1 MEFIKKLVFI
11 LDKKQKKYLIFLSF
25 MLMLGLI
32 FEFLSIGILL
42 PILNITLT
50 GESSTLTS
58 ALTFLSIENL
68 NSEFLVKIVV
78 LLTFLIYTTKFLFL
92 IFLNTKNYSFLNSI
106 SASLSN
112 KLFRKYLFNDFNFH
126 IETNSS
132 YLIKNVITEIS
143 SLRTLLESTI
153 LLILES
159 LLFIAIVTFLIFIQ
173 PIAAL
178 TIFSFFF
185 ISTVVFHLIFKNKIR
200 LWGIQRQ
207 DLDNK
212 MIKNLTEAFG
222 GITEIK
228 IFKKENFFFK
238 RFTKDVYKKAGIV
251 SKNDI
256 IGQLP
261 RLYLE
266 YITVVSVL
274 GLMIIMSFI
283 DVSKNEIITT
293 LGIFAAA
300 SFKII
305 PSINKII
312 YCSQKIKFNFPSLSI
327 VYDELI
333 NKTKIEVESSIK
345 MQDKK
350 TFKNISFKNVS
361 FSYPNGKEVLKDIN
375 LNFKS
380 KQVIGLVGKTGE
392 GKSTLVNLLSGLID
406 PISGKIEVNSN
417 ETAQTL
423 IEMQI
428 LGFVPQTPFLLDAT
442 IIDNIC
448 FGNSYDERKYKEA
461 IDQSQLTEFLNS
473 LENKDKTIVG
483 ERGTLL
489 SGGQRQRISIARAL
503 YHDSQIIIFD
513 EPTSALDSKTEEN
526 LMNSIKSLKRDK
538 TIIII
543 SHSKSILKFCDE
555 VYEVSNKSITKL
567 VI

>member
-1 MEFIKKLVFI
+1 MEFIKKLSFI
-11 LDKKQKKYLIFLSF
+11 LDKRQKKYLIFLSF

-50 GESSTLTS
+50 GESSTLIS

-68 NSEFLVKIVV
+68 NSEFLVKIIV

-92 IFLNTKNYSFLNSI
+92 IFLNTKNYNFLNSI

-112 KLFRKYLFNDFNFH
+112 KLFKKYLFNDFNFH

-132 YLIKNVITEIS
+132 YLIKNIITEIS
-143 SLRTLLESTI
+143 SLRTLLESSI
-153 LLILES
+153 LLILEF
-159 LLFIAIVTFLIFIQ
+159 LLFIAIVSFLIFIQ

-178 TIFSFFF
+178 TIFSFFSF
-185 ISTVVFHLIFKNKIR
+185 SSIVFHLIFNNKIKR
-200 LWGIQRQ
+200 WGIQRQ
-207 DLDNK
+207 NLDNK
-212 MIKNLTEAFG
+212 IIKNLTETFG
-222 GITEIK
+222 GISEIK

-238 RFTKDVYKKAGIV
+238 RFEKDIYKKAGIV

-274 GLMIIMSFI
+274 GLLIVMTNINL
-283 DVSKNEIITT
+283 DKEEIITT

-312 YCSQKIKFNFPSLSI
+312 YCSQKIKFNYPSLSI
-327 VYDELI
+327 VHDELKNNLKLI
-333 NKTKIEVESSIK
+333 VDKVEEKQSQIE
-345 MQDKK
+345 
-350 TFKNISFKNVS
+350 FRNIRLENVS
-361 FSYPNGKEVLKDIN
+361 FSYPNGKVVLKGIN

-380 KQVIGLVGKTGE
+380 KQVFGLVGKTGE

-406 PISGKIEVNSN
+406 PISGKIVVNSN
-417 ETAQTL
+417 ETNKSL
-423 IEMQI
+423 IDLQI

-442 IIDNIC
+442 IKDNIC
-448 FGNSYDERKYKEA
+448 FGNSYDERKYREA
-461 IDQSQLTEFLNS
+461 IDQSQLTVFLNS
-473 LENKDKTIVG
+473 LENKDQTIVG
-483 ERGTLL
+483 ERGIML

-503 YHDSQIIIFD
+503 YHNSQVIIFD

-526 LMNSIKSLKRDK
+526 LMNSIQSLKRDK
-538 TIIII
+538 TIFII

-555 VYEVSNKSITKL
+555 VYEVSNKSISKL
-567 VI
+567 TI

>member
-1 MEFIKKLVFI
+1 MEFIKKLAFI
-11 LDKKQKKYLIFLSF
+11 LDKKQKKYLIFLSV

-68 NSEFLVKIVV
+68 NSEFLAKIVV

-112 KLFRKYLFNDFNFH
+112 KLFKKYLFNDFNFH

-153 LLILES
+153 LLIIES
-159 LLFIAIVTFLIFIQ
+159 LLFIAIVSFLIFIQ

-185 ISTVVFHLIFKNKIR
+185 ISTVFFHLIFKNKIR

-212 MIKNLTEAFG
+212 IIKNLTETFG

-312 YCSQKIKFNFPSLSI
+312 YCSQRIKFSYPSLCI
-327 VYDELI
+327 VHDELKNNLI
-333 NKTKIEVESSIK
+333 LDKVEEKQSQIKFRSIHLE
-345 MQDKK
+345 
-350 TFKNISFKNVS
+350 NVS
-361 FSYPNGKEVLKDIN
+361 FSYPNGKVVLKDIN

-406 PISGKIEVNSN
+406 PISGKIKVNSN

-423 IEMQI
+423 IDMQI

-442 IIDNIC
+442 IRDNIC

-483 ERGTLL
+483 ERGTML

-555 VYEVSNKSITKL
+555 VYEVSNRS
-567 VI
+567 VIKI

>member
-1 MEFIKKLVFI
+1 MEFIKKLAFI
-11 LDKKQKKYLIFLSF
+11 LDKRQKKYLIFLSF

-68 NSEFLVKIVV
+68 NSEFLAKIVV
-78 LLTFLIYTTKFLFL
+78 ILTFLIYTIKFLFL

-112 KLFRKYLFNDFNFH
+112 KLFKKYLFRDFDFH

-185 ISTVVFHLIFKNKIR
+185 ISTIVFHLIFKNKIKR
-200 LWGIQRQ
+200 WGVQRQ
-207 DLDNK
+207 NLDNK
-212 MIKNLTEAFG
+212 IIKNLTETFG

-228 IFKKENFFFK
+228 IFKKEIFFFK
-238 RFTKDVYKKAGIV
+238 RFETDIYRKAKIV

-266 YITVVSVL
+266 YITVISVL
-274 GLMIIMSFI
+274 GLMVIMI
-283 DVSKNEIITT
+283 NINLDKEEIITT

-312 YCSQKIKFNFPSLSI
+312 YCTQRIKFNYPSLSV
-327 VYDELI
+327 VYDELK
-333 NKTKIEVESSIK
+333 NKVKLEVDGVYKK
-345 MQDKK
+345 MHKE
-350 TFKNISFKNVS
+350 TFKNISLKNVS
-361 FSYPNGKEVLKDIN
+361 FTYPNGKVVLNNIN

-392 GKSTLVNLLSGLID
+392 GKSTLVNLISGLIT
-406 PISGKIEVNSN
+406 PTSGKIEVNSN
-417 ETAQTL
+417 ETNKTL
-423 IEMQI
+423 IDLQI
-428 LGFVPQTPFLLDAT
+428 LGFVPQTPFLLDAS
-442 IIDNIC
+442 IRDNIC
-448 FGNSYDERKYKEA
+448 FGNSYEEKKYREA
-461 IDQSQLTEFLNS
+461 INQSQLTAFLNS
-473 LENKDKTIVG
+473 IENNDQTIVG
-483 ERGTLL
+483 ERGIML

-503 YHDSQIIIFD
+503 YHNSQVIIFD

-526 LMNSIKSLKRDK
+526 LMNSIQSLKIDK
-538 TIIII
+538 TVFII

-555 VYEVSNKSITKL
+555 IYEVSNKSTVKI
-567 VI
+567 